1 MPSLI
6 DRFMNQL
13 TAEEKS
19 PETLS
24 HYREELTRFEGWL
37 GEHYQLSLGEEHIPE
52 VTAIMLSE
60 RQRRAGTRP
69 GRA

>member
-1 MPSLI
+1 MTSLI

-24 HYREELTRFEGWL
+24 HYGGKKTGQESGKEE
-37 GEHYQLSLGEEHIPE
+37 
-52 VTAIMLSE
+52 SE
-60 RQRRAGTRP
+60 STEAV
-69 GRA
+69 AVNA